1 MQARSIETCLD
12 ADGHIARLTAH
23 AGRLLKLQRIFEQA
37 TPAAL
42 RHQGR
47 VANLRLG
54 KVIIHAANG
63 AVAAKLKQLA
73 PRLLDLFLIEVPQAT
88 EVQVKVQPGVPDSA
102 APRKVAPAHISDHGK
117 ESLTSLANRLPE
129 ESPLRSALGRL
140 LEKAK

>member
-54 KVIIHAANG
+54 KVVIHATNG

-73 PRLLDLFLIEVPQAT
+73 PRLLDLFLNEVPQAT
-88 EVQVKVQPGVPDSA
+88 EVQVKVQPGIPDSTE
-102 APRKVAPAHISDHGK
+102 PKKTAPANISAHGK
-117 ESLTSLANRLPE
+117 ESLTSLASRLPE
-129 ESPLRSALGRL
+129 DSPLRSALGRL